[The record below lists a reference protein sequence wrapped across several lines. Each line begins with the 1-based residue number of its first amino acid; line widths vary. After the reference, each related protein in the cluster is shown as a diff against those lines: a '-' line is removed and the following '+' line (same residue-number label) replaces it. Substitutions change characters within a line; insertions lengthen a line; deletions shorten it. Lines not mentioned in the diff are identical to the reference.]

1 MRYRNNFQDKIKKLV
16 EEKKLTY
23 SIDTMGCQMNEN
35 DSAKYMGILESM
47 GFKKST
53 ADKANLILF
62 NTCCVRENA
71 ENTLFGRLGFLKQRK
86 LKEDNVYIVVVGC
99 MTQQRHILDK
109 IKSSYKFVDIVLGT
123 SSMNIFP
130 LKLYKILFENKKEI
144 EYIEAGNEIEEDIPI
159 IYEDK
164 YKASVSIIYGC
175 NNFCSYC
182 IVPYVRGRERS
193 RKPEDI
199 ISDIKKLA
207 QKGYKEIML
216 LGQNVNSYGND
227 FKEENKGYTFAKLL
241 IEIEKVEG
249 IEIIRFMSPHPKDF
263 KDDVIEV
270 IKNSKKIARQI
281 HLPLQSGSTKI
292 LKEMNR
298 KYTKEEYLTL
308 VKKLKKADENISL
321 STDIIVGFPN
331 ETEEDFLE
339 TLDVVEKSRFDQ
351 IYMFIY
357 SKRTG
362 TRAAKIDD
370 KIAHEEKVER
380 LERLKKIY
388 EDNLPKNNEK
398 MIGKVYKVLV
408 EGKSKNNDKLYTGR
422 TSQNKVVI
430 FEANDSMVGKIKDI
444 KITSEHL
451 WYLKGDIL

>member
-1 MRYRNNFQDKIKKLV
+1 M
-16 EEKKLTY
+16 
-23 SIDTMGCQMNEN
+23 
-35 DSAKYMGILESM
+35 
-47 GFKKST
+47 
-53 ADKANLILF
+53 
-62 NTCCVRENA
+62 
-71 ENTLFGRLGFLKQRK
+71 
-86 LKEDNVYIVVVGC
+86 YIVGC

-109 IKSSYKFVDIVLGT
+109 IKESYKFVDIVLGT
-123 SSMNIFP
+123 SSMNLFP

-144 EYIEAGNEIEEDIPI
+144 EYIEPGNQIEEDIPI

-193 RKPEDI
+193 RNPKDI
-199 ISDIKKLA
+199 ISDIEKLA
-207 QKGYKEIML
+207 KKGYKEIML

-227 FKEENKGYTFAKLL
+227 FKDENKGYTFAKLL
-241 IEIEKVEG
+241 ADIEKVNG

-263 KDDVIEV
+263 KDDVIEI

-298 KYTKEEYLTL
+298 KYTKEDYLKL
-308 VKKLKKADENISL
+308 VEKLKKADENISL

-339 TLDVVEKSRFDQ
+339 TLDVVKKSNFDQ

-362 TRAAKIDD
+362 TKAASMKDCIT
-370 KIAHEEKVER
+370 HEEKVER
-380 LERLKKIY
+380 LERLKKLY
-388 EDNLPKNNEK
+388 EENLPKNNEK
-398 MIGKVYKVLV
+398 MIGKVYKVLI

-422 TSQNKVVI
+422 TSQNKVVV
-430 FEANDSMVGKIKDI
+430 FEASNSLVGNIVDI
-444 KITSEHL
+444 KITSQHL
-451 WYLKGDIL
+451 WYLKGQII